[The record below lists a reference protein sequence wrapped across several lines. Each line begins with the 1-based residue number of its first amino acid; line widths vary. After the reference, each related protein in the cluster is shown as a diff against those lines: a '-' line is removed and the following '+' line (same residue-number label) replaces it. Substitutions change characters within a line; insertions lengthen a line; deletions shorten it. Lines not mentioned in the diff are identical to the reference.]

1 MWWCSRGRMD
11 YRGRGRWV
19 KEEMGKR
26 KRGRE
31 QGEIVNQL
39 LQDRR
44 KPFIPTL
51 SPHKNIQLLSLLH
64 LPCIQMQ
71 CLHTLDRQLS
81 LSLTHTHIQSSLQ
94 TNALLIKYWRG
105 PVANWADT
113 ISAVSRGAL
122 RPGKKKKSKEEQS
135 GMRKRHKG
143 KRKGERKGWE
153 VGKGRRANKVAITKK
168 MTGKEKMEDGAESQ
182 RKGEWGENCYIEL
195 NTKWQT
201 RSCIQEQK
209 QSLDP
214 ERLVL
219 SFWLLHWPLQHDRCN
234 RNSDSAA

>member
-31 QGEIVNQL
+31 QGKIVNQL

-105 PVANWADT
+105 PVANWAEIQFLLSLVELSVQGRRKSQRKNRAAWGKGT
-113 ISAVSRGAL
+113 KGRGRERGKDERWEKGEEPTRL
-122 RPGKKKKSKEEQS
+122 RLQKKWQERRRWRMEQN
-135 GMRKRHKG
+135 HKG
-143 KRKGERKGWE
+143 KESE
-153 VGKGRRANKVAITKK
+153 GRTVT
-168 MTGKEKMEDGAESQ
+168 
-182 RKGEWGENCYIEL
+182 
-195 NTKWQT
+195 
-201 RSCIQEQK
+201 
-209 QSLDP
+209 
-214 ERLVL
+214 L
-219 SFWLLHWPLQHDRCN
+219 S
-234 RNSDSAA
+234 

>member
-71 CLHTLDRQLS
+71 GLHTLDRQLS

-105 PVANWADT
+105 PVANWAEIQFLLSLVELSVQGRRKSQRKNRAAWGKGT
-113 ISAVSRGAL
+113 KGRGRERGKDERWEKGEEPTRL
-122 RPGKKKKSKEEQS
+122 RLQKKWPERRRWRMEQN
-135 GMRKRHKG
+135 HKG
-143 KRKGERKGWE
+143 KESE
-153 VGKGRRANKVAITKK
+153 GRTVT
-168 MTGKEKMEDGAESQ
+168 
-182 RKGEWGENCYIEL
+182 
-195 NTKWQT
+195 
-201 RSCIQEQK
+201 
-209 QSLDP
+209 
-214 ERLVL
+214 L
-219 SFWLLHWPLQHDRCN
+219 S
-234 RNSDSAA
+234 

>member
-105 PVANWADT
+105 PVANWAE
-113 ISAVSRGAL
+113 IQFLLSLVELSVQGRRKSQRKNRAGREGREERMRG
-122 RPGKKKKSKEEQS
+122 GKREKSQQGCDYKKND
-135 GMRKRHKG
+135 
-143 KRKGERKGWE
+143 RKGEDGGWS
-153 VGKGRRANKVAITKK
+153 RITK
-168 MTGKEKMEDGAESQ
+168 E
-182 RKGEWGENCYIEL
+182 RRVRGE
-195 NTKWQT
+195 
-201 RSCIQEQK
+201 
-209 QSLDP
+209 
-214 ERLVL
+214 
-219 SFWLLHWPLQHDRCN
+219 LLHWAKHKMTDKVMYTRTEAKLGPWKTGSFILVTALTFTAWQM
-234 RNSDSAA
+234 

>member
-1 MWWCSRGRMD
+1 MITWWCSRGRMD
-11 YRGRGRWV
+11 YRGRGSWV

-39 LQDRR
+39 LQDPR

-51 SPHKNIQLLSLLH
+51 SPHTKIYNFYLFLH

-71 CLHTLDRQLS
+71 CLHTQTHTLDRQLS

-105 PVANWADT
+105 PVANWAE
-113 ISAVSRGAL
+113 IQFLLSAHGAL

-135 GMRKRHKG
+135 GLRKRHRG
-143 KRKGERKGWE
+143 KRSGERKGWE
-153 VGKGRRANKVAITKK
+153 VEKRRRANKAAITKK
-168 MTGKEKMEDGAESQ
+168 WQERRRWRMEQNHKGKKSEG
-182 RKGEWGENCYIEL
+182 R
-195 NTKWQT
+195 TVT
-201 RSCIQEQK
+201 
-209 QSLDP
+209 
-214 ERLVL
+214 L
-219 SFWLLHWPLQHDRCN
+219 S
-234 RNSDSAA
+234 